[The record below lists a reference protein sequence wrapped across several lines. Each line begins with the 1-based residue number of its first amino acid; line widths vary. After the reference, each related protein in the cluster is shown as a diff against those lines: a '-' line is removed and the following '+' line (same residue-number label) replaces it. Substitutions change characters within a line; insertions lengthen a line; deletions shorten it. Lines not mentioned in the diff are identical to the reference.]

1 MVRWLFRDPW
11 SAYEGGMTDF
21 NRRTMH
27 RKQGF
32 TLVELLVVIGI
43 IATLIA
49 ILLPALSTAQAQAQ
63 SIKCMSNLRE
73 IGQATV
79 MYANQ
84 NGGQI
89 VPAFNLPPVPG
100 STSNVTGGPNQPLD
114 GWAVILSSLG
124 FLPAGNASQ
133 SMNTAFY
140 CPSTYDTEGLMDGQ
154 TGTDAGKPRGWTDWP
169 QVINPAGGDG
179 NAKTALTVPSLGYN
193 TIIRVSYW
201 INAYCPIGGAVAN
214 LPANDLYYSTIV
226 GFGPD
231 SNGYYLRPHK
241 MTSIRDSSETIA
253 FADGVYLGRQSVTQL
268 GQSNSRIGYRH
279 PGMGVPAGAANV
291 AFADGHVERVEGN
304 SFPQSFSSSDSA
316 ATTATKLAQNTSGMT
331 VYMDVTAAEP

>member
-1 MVRWLFRDPW
+1 MSDSYRLAGRVK
-11 SAYEGGMTDF
+11 T
-21 NRRTMH
+21 
-27 RKQGF
+27 GF

-49 ILLPALSTAQAQAQ
+49 ILLPALSTAQAQAR
-63 SIKCMSNLRE
+63 SIKCMSNLRQ
-73 IGQATV
+73 IGQAVV

-84 NGGQI
+84 NKGQI
-89 VPAFNLPPVPG
+89 VPAFNLPLASG

-114 GWAVILSSLG
+114 GWAVILSAEG
-124 FLPAGNASQ
+124 FLAVGGQSQ

-154 TGTDAGKPRGWTDWP
+154 TGTDPGKPRGWTDWP
-169 QVINPAGGDG
+169 QIINPAGGDG
-179 NAKTALTVPSLGYN
+179 NPKTALTVPAEGFN

-214 LPANDLYYSTIV
+214 LPANDLYYSTTV

-231 SNGYYLRPHK
+231 NNGYYLRAHR
-241 MTSIRDSSETIA
+241 MTSIRDASATIA
-253 FADGVYLGRQSVTQL
+253 FADGVYLGRQSVTQI

-279 PGMGVPAGAANV
+279 PGMGIPNGAANV
-291 AFADGHVERVEGN
+291 AFADGHVARVEGN
-304 SFPQSFSSSDSA
+304 DFPQSFSSSDSA
-316 ATTATKLAQNTSGMT
+316 STQATKISQNTTGMT
-331 VYMDVTAAEP
+331 VYMDVNAAMP